1 MRIATWNLRYNAG
14 AEVWP
19 RLWSALN
26 LDILCLQEAARPD
39 TEDGQ
44 LWELVPGN
52 KWGSAVVLSSGTID
66 PIEIP
71 NYRGWVVGGEV
82 HESSLQTDGRR
93 MFVFSLHSPT
103 SSATVKRASY
113 IQEVNSV
120 VSILERVIPTESDLI
135 LGGDFN
141 FTIGERQA
149 GEFQSTLPAERE
161 VKSAAYLQS
170 WKQEKVS
177 AISFDIAQ
185 KRPWDAETNAMET
198 DVVRVADVYIFC
210 LLQHKDKSSVDPL
223 NLSQWTFFAVPT
235 PQIHAT
241 FGTQKSVSLGP
252 LSILH
257 GPSFG
262 FTELKTRVVEAA
274 KWKSTRLITSSHE
287 VDDATPRHSN
297 E

>member
-26 LDILCLQEAARPD
+26 LDIFCLQEAARPD

-113 IQEVNSV
+113 IQEVHSII
-120 VSILERVIPTESDLI
+120 SILEKVISVDCDLI

-141 FTIGERQA
+141 FTIGERQL

-161 VKSAAYLQS
+161 VVRKIEQLGSSSCWSASHPNRPLEQTLRWTS
-170 WKQEKVS
+170 DQTPHRS
-177 AISFDIAQ
+177 TPFHCDGIA
-185 KRPWDAETNAMET
+185 
-198 DVVRVADVYIFC
+198 VA
-210 LLQHKDKSSVDPL
+210 
-223 NLSQWTFFAVPT
+223 
-235 PQIHAT
+235 
-241 FGTQKSVSLGP
+241 
-252 LSILH
+252 
-257 GPSFG
+257 
-262 FTELKTRVVEAA
+262 
-274 KWKSTRLITSSHE
+274 
-287 VDDATPRHSN
+287 
-297 E
+297 